1 MSNKTIHISK
11 ARRKAFDKGLAWEL
25 IQTMSAEQLSI
36 FLDEPVTTEA
46 ELHELEG
53 DDYLR
58 GAFELFVEK
67 RGLAISK
74 HSEEFKQE
82 IFESYRQAF
91 LDGVMAHAN
100 GNYY

>member
-11 ARRKAFDKGLAWEL
+11 ARRKAFDKGLPWALVE
-25 IQTMSAEQLSI
+25 TMSAEQLSI
-36 FLDEPVTTEA
+36 YLGEPVTDEVPLY
-46 ELHELEG
+46 ELFG
-53 DDYLR
+53 DDYLKR
-58 GAFELFVEK
+58 AFEMFVEK

-91 LDGVMAHAN
+91 LDGVNAHAN